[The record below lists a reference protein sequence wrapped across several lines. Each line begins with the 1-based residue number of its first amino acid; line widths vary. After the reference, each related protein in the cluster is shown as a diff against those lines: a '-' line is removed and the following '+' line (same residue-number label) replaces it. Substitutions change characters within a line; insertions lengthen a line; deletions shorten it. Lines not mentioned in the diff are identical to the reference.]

1 MKIEKLESRRLFNAA
16 VLSAVPDVSG
26 GVTSVDLSSHF
37 KDANTYV
44 RFDFGNGSVIDM
56 EMRDQVTPNTVAN
69 FLNYVNSGEYNNTF
83 IHRAIPGFI
92 VQGGGYNIASPTQH
106 IATGAPVTSEFSREN
121 NGHPVNVRGTVAM
134 ALSSGDQNSATSEW
148 FISLADNSSNLDLQ
162 NNGFTVFA
170 DVIGNGTSLADSIA
184 ALPNPQPGTT
194 PYDNLP
200 LVNYTSGAAVTTSN
214 LVVINTA
221 SVIPGTLTFTATTD
235 NTNVVRSTVTGGTL
249 TLAYPGTGSG
259 TAHVTVTATSLDG
272 STVSSTFTVNRAD
285 INPPTAAVTGPSVAA
300 DNSSFTF
307 TVAYKD
313 NVAVNASSI
322 DNNDIL
328 VSGPHGYSQLATL
341 ISSGLVSGATVTATY
356 KVTAPSGIFSTANG
370 GTFTFAAQSNQVTDT
385 TGNPLAAGSIGA
397 LNAQFVAVGSRPDLV
412 GSIKAIKPSALVPG
426 AKSNA
431 ATVTV
436 RNKGITA
443 AKGNVAVNLYAS
455 QDGTLAGAIF
465 LGTKNVK
472 LNLSK
477 GQAQD
482 VPFTYKTPV
491 VSAAGNYHLVAFVD
505 ALSQLDEANENKN
518 LAVGGVVKIAPPT
531 VDLKVTLG
539 KLPTTITSGK
549 KTTIP
554 VTIKNNGN
562 VEARGN
568 TVIKIAAS
576 ADQTADA
583 GDPVLITL
591 PTKIDLKPGGSATLS
606 VTFTPNKSIA
616 PKGREFVGAQA
627 IFNGSPADAN
637 PLDNVVFSTKT
648 ILFG

>member
-1 MKIEKLESRRLFNAA
+1 
-16 VLSAVPDVSG
+16 
-26 GVTSVDLSSHF
+26 
-37 KDANTYV
+37 
-44 RFDFGNGSVIDM
+44 
-56 EMRDQVTPNTVAN
+56 
-69 FLNYVNSGEYNNTF
+69 
-83 IHRAIPGFI
+83 
-92 VQGGGYNIASPTQH
+92 
-106 IATGAPVTSEFSREN
+106 
-121 NGHPVNVRGTVAM
+121 
-134 ALSSGDQNSATSEW
+134 
-148 FISLADNSSNLDLQ
+148 
-162 NNGFTVFA
+162 
-170 DVIGNGTSLADSIA
+170 
-184 ALPNPQPGTT
+184 
-194 PYDNLP
+194 
-200 LVNYTSGAAVTTSN
+200 
-214 LVVINTA
+214 
-221 SVIPGTLTFTATTD
+221 LTFTATTD

-505 ALSQLDEANENKN
+505 ALSQLDEANENNN